1 MGGAPW
7 LAVIRDLVL
16 LGIGSAGLIREI
28 FFVTQ
33 WDVTR
38 VALFLAMIA
47 GSGILNATWLLRHS
61 PTVTATTQQLP
72 PSSSSSLSPPQH

>member
-1 MGGAPW
+1 MGGAAW

-16 LGIGSAGLIREI
+16 LGIGSAGLVREI
-28 FFVTQ
+28 FFTST

-47 GSGILNATWLLRHS
+47 GSGLLNATWLLRNS
-61 PTVTATTQQLP
+61 PTGSVQPSSP
-72 PSSSSSLSPPQH
+72 PSSSSPPSPL